1 MRVRIVTALLIAA
14 ASSAAP
20 AQTPPKATIL
30 ADWER
35 TRANL
40 LAYVDAAPDSVLGFR
55 PTPGVR
61 TFAQQVEHIIE
72 SDMDVAAMAVR
83 GLPRPPVL
91 GDTAQ
96 YLHHKAALWK
106 YVDDTYGYV
115 VTAIGEAT
123 PAQLARVSSMY
134 RQPDAPAW
142 RWLQLAHEHSI
153 WTFGQLV
160 PYLRLNGVTPPSYNM
175 PF

>member
-1 MRVRIVTALLIAA
+1 MRAATVAVVLIAA
-14 ASSAAP
+14 ASGVAL
-20 AQTPPKATIL
+20 AQSPPKAIIL
-30 ADWER
+30 SDWER
-35 TRANL
+35 TRTNL
-40 LAYVDAAPDSVLGFR
+40 LAYVDAAPDSMLGYR

-61 TFAQQVEHIIE
+61 TFAQQVQHIID
-72 SDMDVAAMAVR
+72 SDMDAAAVVR
-83 GLPRPPVL
+83 GIQGPPVL

-96 YLHHKAALWK
+96 YLHHKAALHK
-106 YVDDTYGYV
+106 YVSDTYGYV
-115 VTAIGEAT
+115 ITSISEAT
-123 PAQLARVSSMY
+123 PAQLAHVSSMY
-134 RQPDAPAW
+134 QQPAAPAW